1 MCKLFMIILSTAMML
16 HGCTTFISEQSRRL
30 VDTKATFAE
39 VRQSPDSYIGKH
51 IMLGGRIAG
60 VKNTPEGSQIEV
72 VQFDLT
78 WSGYPEDKFVSYGRF
93 LATSTEFL
101 DTMIFRKGMLITMVG
116 EIKGKTKQRLDE
128 MEYIYPVIAMREW
141 YLWRDS
147 DWEKSSYFPSP
158 SPPYDPYNYGY
169 GFEPY
174 WFRPISPPYR
184 QER

>member
-1 MCKLFMIILSTAMML
+1 MRHLLMIILSTTL
-16 HGCTTFISEQSRRL
+16 LLQGCTTIISEQSRRL
-30 VDTKATFAE
+30 VDTEAQFSE
-39 VRQSPDSYIGKH
+39 VRESPDRFIGKH

-60 VKNTPEGSQIEV
+60 VKNTPEGTQVEV

-78 WSGYPEDKFVSYGRF
+78 WNGYPEDKFISYGRF
-93 LATSTEFL
+93 LATSSEFL
-101 DTMIFRKGMLITMVG
+101 DKMIFREGMLITLVG

-141 YLWRDS
+141 HLWKDS
-147 DWEKSSYFPSP
+147 EWDNSSYLPPPSP
-158 SPPYDPYNYGY
+158 VYNPYYYGY

-184 QER
+184 QR